1 MPIHII
7 DESRN
12 ELSIDGLVDHL
23 IDARFDPTDHQ
34 CLVETAPFL
43 RQLSNNRTFLSDL
56 ICAEISNY
64 HVLQEDNPYVPQVFM
79 LDNERLS
86 ERSTFLRACMW
97 PGKNDDVLTSSGH
110 QAFYYG
116 LPHDHN
122 FNFLTVGYAGPG
134 YESDYFEYDYSKVV
148 GLEDE
153 PVALEFK
160 ERSQLT
166 PGHILLYRA
175 FQDVHSQ
182 FAPDAFSVSLNI
194 MENTCRSAVMDQYTF
209 APGNDRVSSSFSRC
223 APGALFS
230 IVAATGDGEAKEL
243 LTHIFHRHPV
253 DRVRM
258 SALEAL
264 MNNATDC
271 LSALEVGRL
280 VNQSHSSFIR
290 GRTRELIARL
300 QQEVP

>member
-7 DESRN
+7 DESKG
-12 ELSIDGLVDHL
+12 ELCIDGLVDHL
-23 IDARFDPTDHQ
+23 IDARFDPTDHE
-34 CLVETAPFL
+34 CLVETAPLL

-56 ICAEISNY
+56 ICAEIGNY
-64 HVLQEDNPYVPQVFM
+64 RVLQEDNPYVPQVFM
-79 LDNERLS
+79 LENARLN

-97 PGKNDDVLTSSGH
+97 PGKTDDLLLSSGN

-153 PVALEFK
+153 EVTLEFK

-166 PGHILLYRA
+166 QGHILLYRA

-182 FAPDAFSVSLNI
+182 FAPDQFSVSLNI

-209 APGNDRVSSSFSRC
+209 APEHDRVSSSFSRC

-230 IVAATGDGEAKEL
+230 IVAATGGQEAKDL
-243 LTHIFHRHPV
+243 LTHIFRQHPV

-258 SALEAL
+258 SALESL
-264 MNNATDC
+264 MNNAENITE
-271 LSALEVGRL
+271 AIEFGRL
-280 VNQSHSSFIR
+280 VNEGHSRFMR
-290 GRTRELIARL
+290 ERTRELVKRL
-300 QQEVP
+300 